1 MPIPHFKKPNRSW
14 RQNPQ
19 PPIKPLRDPLS
30 AAPRQ
35 RYSATQFKR
44 RENFFKIAL
53 PYALIAMAL
62 GLLFVLTAFAWYSRD
77 LPRPDKIIDRTIAQ
91 TTGIFDRTGEHLLFE
106 VHGAEKRTIIKLED
120 VPEYVK
126 WGTILTEDKNFYQ
139 HEGFDLKGIARAV
152 IKDVLTASSA
162 QGGST
167 LTQQLI
173 KNALL
178 SNEKVISRK
187 IKELV
192 LAYQIERKFSKDQI
206 LQMYFNE
213 IPYGS
218 VVYGIESASQY
229 YFNKAAKDLT
239 IAEGATLIAM
249 AKAPSHYSPY
259 GQYVDELLSRK
270 DFVIGLLEQDS
281 KITADQASQAKAQKL
296 EFAKRENT
304 ILAPHFA
311 IDVREQLAKEYGQK
325 TMEEGGLKVI
335 TTIDFDMQQAAEEA
349 VSFYAKQNEEKYG
362 ATNAALVAIDPK
374 TGEIMAM
381 VGSRDYFDMEN
392 DGNFNVATMG
402 KRQPGSSF
410 KPFVYAAGFAK
421 GYTDKTT
428 LWDVVTKFGKGAN
441 NKEYEPHD
449 YDLKER
455 GPVSVRA
462 ALAGSLNIPAVKML
476 YLVGPENVIARARAF
491 GYTTFEDPSRYG
503 LSLVLG
509 GAEVRLIEHTSAF
522 ATFAAEGVKR
532 EIVSI
537 LKVEDNRGGVMQEK
551 KDTKEERVM
560 DAEIVRELTDILS
573 DNAARTPI
581 FGAGNFLTLGD
592 RPAAAKT
599 GTTNDY
605 RDAWT
610 MGYAPQLAAG
620 VWVGNNDFSA
630 MKRGADGSVVAAPI
644 WNRFMRN
651 ALKSKAVE
659 GFAKPT
665 IVYPDK
671 PALRGDLETGTP
683 IKIDR
688 ASGLLATD
696 LTPPSF
702 VEEKI
707 FRSGHSILYYVKK
720 DDPLGPEPTPEE
732 RDAQFNSWEESVQ
745 GWIKKQKW
753 NSDGATPPTEYDNLH
768 TLENKPS
775 LTIITPTEN
784 ETIKNTPLTF
794 QVTAEAKRGITRVDF
809 YLDNTPLG
817 SIREAPYNFS
827 YNPSGVTN
835 GFHTLKAA
843 GFDDI
848 DNSET
853 VQVNFNLFLPTTQ

>member
-1 MPIPHFKKPNRSW
+1 MPIPHFKKSNRSW
-14 RQNPQ
+14 QQSPQ
-19 PPIKPLRDPLS
+19 RPIKPLRDPLS
-30 AAPRQ
+30 SAPRQ
-35 RYSATQFKR
+35 HYSASQFKR

-53 PYALIAMAL
+53 PYVLIAMAV
-62 GLLFVLTAFAWYSRD
+62 GLLFVLTAFAWFSRD
-77 LPRPDKIIDRTIAQ
+77 LPRPDKIIDRSIAQ
-91 TTGIFDRTGEHLLFE
+91 TTKILDRTGEHLLFE

-120 VPEYVK
+120 IPEYVK

-152 IKDVLTASSA
+152 ITDVLTASPS

-229 YFNKAAKDLT
+229 YFNKGVKDLSV
-239 IAEGATLIAM
+239 AEGATLIAM

-259 GQYVDELLSRK
+259 GAYVDELLTRK
-270 DFVIGLLEQDS
+270 NFIIGLLEQGG
-281 KITADQASQAKAQKL
+281 KITAEEASLAKAQKL

-325 TMEEGGLKVI
+325 TMEEGGLKII

-349 VSFYAKQNEEKYG
+349 VSFYAEQNEKKYG
-362 ATNAALVAIDPK
+362 ATNASLVAIDPK
-374 TGEIMAM
+374 TGEIMAL

-410 KPFVYAAGFAK
+410 KPMVYAVGFEK

-441 NKEYEPHD
+441 NKAYEPHD

-476 YLVGPENVIARARAF
+476 YLAGPENVLKRAREF

-503 LSLVLG
+503 LALVLG
-509 GAEVRLIEHTSAF
+509 GAEVRLIEHTSAY
-522 ATFAAEGVKR
+522 AAFAAEGVKR
-532 EIVSI
+532 EITSI

-573 DNAARTPI
+573 DNQARASI

-592 RPAAAKT
+592 RPVAAKT

-610 MGYAPQLAAG
+610 MGYTPQLATG

-651 ALKSKAVE
+651 ALKGKAAE
-659 GFAKPT
+659 GFVKPT
-665 IVYPDK
+665 VIYPDK
-671 PALRGDLETGTP
+671 LVLRGDLETGTP

-702 VEEKI
+702 IEEKI
-707 FRSGHSILYYVKK
+707 FRTGHSILYYVKK
-720 DDPLGPEPTPEE
+720 EDPLGPEPTPAE
-732 RDAQFNSWEESVQ
+732 RDVQFNSWEESVQ

-753 NSDGATPPTEYDNLH
+753 NTDGATPPTEYDNLH
-768 TLENKPS
+768 VLENKPS
-775 LTIITPTEN
+775 ITILAPTEN
-784 ETIKNTPLTF
+784 ETIKNMPLF
-794 QVTAEAKRGITRVDF
+794 FKVEAAAKRGLSRVN
-809 YLDNTPLG
+809 YSLDDALLG
-817 SIREAPYNFS
+817 SSRVAPYELIYS
-827 YNPSGVTN
+827 PSELAN
-835 GFHTLKAA
+835 GFHTLKASA
-843 GFDDI
+843 FDDI

-853 VQVNFNLFLPTTQ
+853 VQVNFNLFLEKN